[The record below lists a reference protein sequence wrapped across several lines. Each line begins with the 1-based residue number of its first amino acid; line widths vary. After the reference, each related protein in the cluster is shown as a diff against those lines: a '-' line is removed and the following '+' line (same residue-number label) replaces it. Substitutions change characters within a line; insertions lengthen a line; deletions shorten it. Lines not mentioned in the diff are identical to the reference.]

1 MKYAVFFLVSV
12 LTIICEFLY
21 CSYMGVFKSKIK
33 IKENSKYKSTETL
46 PYQGVTLVL
55 IIIICAAVSFAVQ
68 MSLYSNTSTVNYIK
82 LYGLFVTVLAAAL
95 IDSKKKIIPNFLI
108 LFGLVFRV
116 AVYAYEFF
124 TLDSMKDVIKNDL
137 IGLAIGFGVLAVVSI
152 VTKQSV
158 GFGDAKLF
166 GIIGITGGS
175 MCTYSTL
182 FLSLVV
188 SAVIS
193 VVLLISH
200 KKDRKGTF
208 PFGPCIALGYVAT
221 IFLTSF

>member
-116 AVYAYEFF
+116 AVYVYEFF

-193 VVLLISH
+193 VVLLILH

>member
-116 AVYAYEFF
+116 AVYVYEFF

>member
-21 CSYMGVFKSKIK
+21 CSYMGVFRSKIK

-46 PYQGVTLVL
+46 PYKGVPLVL
-55 IIIICAAVSFAVQ
+55 IIIVCAAVSFAVQ

-95 IDSKKKIIPNFLI
+95 VDSKKKIIPNFLI
-108 LFGLVFRV
+108 LFGLVFRA
-116 AVYAYEFF
+116 AVYVYEFF
-124 TLDSMKDVIKNDL
+124 TLNSMKDVIKNDL

-182 FLSLVV
+182 FLSLIV

-200 KKDRKGTF
+200 KRDRKGTF